1 MTFLSPRSAWLPV
14 SPSFEALTSGETP
27 WRSTLRA
34 FRPSRSP
41 AASLICRPGIGQR
54 RSGQRNDGGF
64 RGLDFRRK
72 RDRHIAS
79 VIVVTVT
86 RVAEVGQKSQRPMD
100 APAPLLSSQHYA
112 LARIEPAP
120 TSTSRQ
126 NAVPRYRSAATVP
139 TWGSSPRALFSRGR
153 RGVDIEAGL
162 DGMTTPM
169 ANKGGGDPAPYPPP
183 RPAQP
188 SAAALQ
194 YMRMLRSPPQP
205 RAAPVRGHTGT
216 TQ

>member
-1 MTFLSPRSAWLPV
+1 LAIDVARVQAHPKPCGIVDLPAWN
-14 SPSFEALTSGETP
+14 
-27 WRSTLRA
+27 W
-34 FRPSRSP
+34 
-41 AASLICRPGIGQR
+41 AAKIR
-54 RSGQRNDGGF
+54 QRNDGGF

-79 VIVVTVT
+79 VIAVTVT
-86 RVAEVGQKSQRPMD
+86 GVTEVWQKSQQLMD

-112 LARIEPAP
+112 LARTEPAP
-120 TSTSRQ
+120 TSTSRK
-126 NAVPRYRSAATVP
+126 NAVPRYWSAATVP
-139 TWGSSPRALFSRGR
+139 TWGSAPRALFSRGR

-169 ANKGGGDPAPYPPP
+169 ANKGGGDPARYPPR

-188 SAAALQ
+188 SAAGAAALQ
-194 YMRMLRSPPQP
+194 NMRMLRSPPQP
-205 RAAPVRGHTGT
+205 RAAPVRGHAET